1 MISSAFEKDGLQE
14 QCVIMTARETFKV
27 GFLLGKGNSEVFTDQ
42 PLAETD
48 YLNTAAADGV

>member
-1 MISSAFEKDGLQE
+1 
-14 QCVIMTARETFKV
+14 MTARETFKV

-48 YLNTAAADGV
+48 YLNTAASDGV